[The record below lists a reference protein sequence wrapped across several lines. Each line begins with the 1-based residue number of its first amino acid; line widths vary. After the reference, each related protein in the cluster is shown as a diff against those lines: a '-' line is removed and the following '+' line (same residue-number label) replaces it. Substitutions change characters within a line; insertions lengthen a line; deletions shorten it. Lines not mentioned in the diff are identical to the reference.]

1 MDSLLNFEVSI
12 TLFLQNLGA
21 WLATPFQAISFLAT
35 EEFFIMILPL
45 IYWSID
51 SLMGVRLAFMLVI
64 SGSFNNYFKMLFHSP
79 RPFWYD
85 ARVKSYS
92 METGFGLP
100 SGHSQNAASLFGI
113 MAATLRKKGFTI
125 AVLVV
130 VFLVGLSRLY
140 LGMHFL
146 RDVLTGWLLGGLF
159 VWLYMRFEK
168 PIAGW
173 LGSKSLSMQIFLS
186 FVLALVLILLGFG
199 SKALSAS
206 WQMPAEWINNAALTG
221 GAVPDPFNM
230 EGTITLGGVAFGF
243 MTGYAIWLKKYGQ
256 PKALGSAVKRFLR
269 YLVGIIG
276 VVALYL
282 GLKMIFPEEPLAL
295 GFALR
300 FVRYTIIGLW
310 VTYFAPLIFK
320 KLKLEK

>member
-1 MDSLLNFEVSI
+1 MDSLLNFELGI
-12 TLFLQNLGA
+12 TLFLQQLGA

-35 EEFFIMILPL
+35 EDFIILIMPL
-45 IYWSID
+45 IFWSID

-85 ARVKSYS
+85 AKVKSYS

-100 SGHSQNAASLFGI
+100 SGHSQNAAGLFGM
-113 MAATLRKKGFTI
+113 MAATVRKKGFTI
-125 AVLVV
+125 FILVV
-130 VFLVGLSRLY
+130 IFLVGLSRLY

-146 RDVLTGWLLGGLF
+146 RDVLAGWFLGGLF

-168 PIAGW
+168 QVANW
-173 LGSKSLSMQIFLS
+173 LGAKSLSVQILLS

-199 SKALSAS
+199 SKALSSS

-243 MTGYAIWLKKYGQ
+243 MSGYALWVKKFGQ

-269 YLVGIIG
+269 YLVGIVG
-276 VVALYL
+276 VAALYL
-282 GLKMIFPEEPLAL
+282 GLKMIFPEEPMAL
-295 GFALR
+295 GFILR
-300 FVRYTIIGLW
+300 FVRYTIIGFW
-310 VTYFAPLIFK
+310 VTFFAPLVFK

>member
-1 MDSLLNFEVSI
+1 MDSLLNFEIGI
-12 TLFLQNLGA
+12 TLFLQQLGA

-35 EEFFIMILPL
+35 EDFIILIMPL
-45 IYWSID
+45 IFWSID

-100 SGHSQNAASLFGI
+100 SGHSQNAAGLFGM
-113 MAATLRKKGFTI
+113 MAATVRKKGFTI
-125 AVLVV
+125 FILVV
-130 VFLVGLSRLY
+130 IFLVGLSRLY

-146 RDVLTGWLLGGLF
+146 RDVLAGWFLGGLF

-168 PIAGW
+168 PVANW
-173 LGSKSLSMQIFLS
+173 LGAKSLSMQILLS

-199 SKALSAS
+199 SKALSSS

-243 MTGYAIWLKKYGQ
+243 MSGYALWVKKYGQ

-269 YLVGIIG
+269 YLVGIVG
-276 VVALYL
+276 VAALYL
-282 GLKMIFPEEPLAL
+282 GLKMIFPEEPMAL
-295 GFALR
+295 GFTLR
-300 FVRYTIIGLW
+300 FIRYTIIGFW
-310 VTYFAPLIFK
+310 VTYFAPLVFK